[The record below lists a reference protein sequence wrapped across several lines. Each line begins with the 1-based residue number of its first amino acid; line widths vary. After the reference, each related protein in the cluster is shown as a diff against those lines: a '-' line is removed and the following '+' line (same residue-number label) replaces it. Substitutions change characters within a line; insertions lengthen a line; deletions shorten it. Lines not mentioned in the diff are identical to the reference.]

1 MTWLHEV
8 AAWLAGALVALAS
21 AMGLGGDGGA
31 LEVQGY
37 VEGEYVYVGSPVA
50 GRLKTLDV
58 ARGTRVEAGAAL
70 FRLDSSNEQPAR
82 DDAAARLAR
91 AEASLA
97 NLRKG
102 MRPSEIDSIEA
113 QLAQAKAMLQLS
125 ETKLERRRPLGDAVS
140 REDVEEARAEYQR
153 DQARVAELQAE
164 LETAQLGARADEI
177 QAAEAEVTAA
187 QAQLAQAE
195 WRLDEL
201 SQAAPQAGLVV
212 DTLYRT
218 GEWVAAGAP
227 VVSMLPPENV
237 KVRFFVPEP
246 RLGAIEVGDEVQVGC
261 DACPPDLTAVI
272 SYISPDAEYTPP
284 VIYSR
289 EMRAKLVY
297 LVEARPRRP
306 EALRPG
312 QPVDVAIAPAP
323 TG

>member
-50 GRLKTLDV
+50 GRLETLDV
-58 ARGTRVEAGAAL
+58 ARGTRVEAGAPL
-70 FRLDSSNEQPAR
+70 FRLDSSSELPAR
-82 DDAAARLAR
+82 NDAAARLAR
-91 AEASLA
+91 AKASLA

-102 MRPSEIDSIEA
+102 MRPSEIASIEA

-140 REDVEEARAEYQR
+140 REDVEEARAEYER

-261 DACPPDLTAVI
+261 DACPPDLAAVI

-312 QPVDVAIAPAP
+312 QPVDVTIAPAP
-323 TG
+323 TS